1 MADKDNNFDEATSAD
16 KKAMIEDG
24 ELLNT
29 FTEQDELEK
38 FQESEPQELTR
49 LEDTSSAANLHYG
62 ASESGEDFESSRIE
76 SSVVTND
83 NTDILIFNIDNN
95 LTELLSPNNTLVTD
109 FKTNN
114 LADTTIN
121 SVDEQ
126 TDNSEYTSNSHL
138 ETNLEIGEL
147 LPFTLKIAD
156 LGLSDKFIQQFT
168 EQEERRDSSENEI
181 ATEFLDTTAPTDITL
196 SSNSILEDTS
206 VGDVIATLSATD
218 VESNSFTYTIVSD
231 PDSKFT
237 IDGDELK
244 LAAGVD
250 YETSTSHSV
259 TIEVTDGGGNT
270 YQETFSVGVTDVD
283 DTAATDIA
291 LSNSSVAENAGVG
304 TVIGNLSA
312 TDVDS
317 NSFTYT
323 IVSDPDSKFTIDGSE
338 LKLAAGVDAE
348 SSTAHSVT
356 IEVDDG
362 SGNTYQETFS
372 VGVTDVDDTA
382 ATDIALSN
390 SSVAENAGVGTV
402 IGNLSATDVDSN
414 SFTYTIV
421 SDPDSKFT
429 IDGSELKLAA
439 GVDAESSTA
448 HSVTIQVD
456 DGSGNTYQET
466 FSVGV
471 TDVDDTAA
479 TDITLSN
486 SSVAENAGVGTVIGN
501 LSATDVDTASGFTYT
516 IVSDPDSKFTIDGS
530 ELKLA
535 AGVDAESS
543 TAHSVTIEVDD
554 GSGNTYQETFS
565 VGVTDVDDTAA
576 TDIALSNSSIAE
588 NAGVGTVIGNLSAT
602 DVDSNSF
609 TYTIVSDPD
618 SKFTIDGDELKL
630 AAGVDAESS
639 TAHSVT
645 IEVDDGSGNTYQ
657 ETFSVGVTDVDDTAA
672 TDIAL
677 SNSSVAENAGVG
689 TVIGNLSATDVDSNS
704 FTYTIVS
711 DPDSKFTIDGDE
723 LKLAAGVD
731 AESSTAHSV
740 TIQVDD
746 GSGNTYQETFSVG
759 VTDVDDTAATDIA
772 LSNNTIAENI
782 VGVARPDG
790 TELVSDASPA
800 HLISDSTSSNTYDF
814 GVENAGKTVNISFDT
829 LSFGG
834 WDEAGGYQD
843 DFTVDVNG
851 VQQVFS
857 HEGDSTSYSFQ
868 VVTDASGKVA
878 IDYGIDVTANS
889 EGMDV
894 SNLVISTVGNNWD
907 TQVGAVVGDLST
919 TDVDSNSFTYTII
932 SDPDSKFV
940 IDGSQLK
947 LAAGVDA
954 ETSTAHSVTIE
965 VTDGGGNTYQETF
978 SIGVTDVD
986 DVSATDIA
994 LSSNTVVENSGVGT
1008 VIGNL
1013 SATDVDSNSFT
1024 YTIVSDPDSKFTI
1037 DGNELKLAAGVDHE
1051 TSTSHSVT
1059 IEVTDGGGNTYQET
1073 FSIGVSDINEGL
1085 VAGNVDLGAT
1095 LEDTVI
1101 TFTSSDLLANSSD
1114 VDGDSL
1120 TISNVAVD
1128 NAYGTVTE
1136 TSPGQFSFTPKD
1148 DYSGND
1154 IPITFTV
1161 GDGEFTSDA
1170 SATVDITPVSDTPTL
1185 SVSLGSTSSVT
1196 TPGSVS
1202 ATVINSGNATDTGNG
1217 YTVTGRTIN
1226 GDGSLSDAS
1235 TGNVTAQSGYIT
1247 VAGSNDGP
1255 SIQIGAKD
1263 SAGGVS
1269 EELIITLDGSTTS
1282 VDVGFKMLF
1291 TNEGGS
1297 GHHEEALYTLYNN
1310 GHEVGTGSFTG
1321 TSGGVEGFVTLSAT
1335 DNVAFDQIVFSAADD
1350 YTGYNDGTGH
1360 SDYYLSSLSYDHTA
1374 LDSVTHVYE
1383 LDISSSLSD
1392 TDGSESLSGV
1402 TISGVPS
1409 DAVLSAGTNN
1419 GGGEWVVS
1427 QADLSGLTITV
1438 EDGHSGDFDL
1448 SVAVSATDGAAV
1460 ANTQTTTITIADIN
1474 TTPTD
1479 ISLSSSSVSENA
1491 SVGSVVAT
1499 LTPTDPDTI
1508 SGFTYTI
1515 VSDPDS
1521 KFSIDGSQL
1530 KLAASVDYESQTS
1543 HSVTIEVDDGAG
1555 HTYQETFSIGV
1566 SDIDEETPTDIAL
1579 SNNSI
1584 AENSGVGSV
1593 IGNLSATDV
1602 DSNSFT
1608 YKIISNPTQGSGV
1621 ITDAN
1626 VSDSG
1631 SGFSVT
1637 AQSIDGSGLTDES
1650 SANISSYGGGF
1661 GVVGAISDSD
1671 SGMSQQLGYDQA
1683 SSQSEKLIVNFD
1695 NEVDTADVSFKYLFD
1710 SYDESAHWQAFNE
1723 GVLVAE
1729 GDFNPAFSQNTGTFT
1744 IDPSSNFDQLVFTAK
1759 DQTDGSDG
1767 SDYLLTQISYTEA
1780 PIDDSTLFSI
1790 DGDQLKLAAGLDYES
1805 QTSHSVT
1812 IEVDDGAGHTYQETF
1827 SIGVSDIHD
1836 VQIADTEDPGDMSG
1850 ATLIGTGVDE
1860 VLTGT
1865 NSSDEIWGL
1874 GGNDIITGSDQTDI
1888 LVGGAGSD
1896 NISGGNQNDTL
1907 YGGSESDIMAGD
1919 AGNDTLYGGSGDDN
1933 LSGGTGTDT
1942 IYGGSGKDTLN
1953 GNDGNDLFVFDGSNG
1968 GGDSDWVNGGTGVD
1982 TIDLSG
1988 ALDGWTV
1995 VLDNGDTFSSTDTF
2009 DPTLITDD
2017 AGTLT
2022 AGNGA
2027 TVSFE
2032 SVEAFTW

>member
-402 IGNLSATDVDSN
+402 IGNLSATDVD
-414 SFTYTIV
+414 
-421 SDPDSKFT
+421 
-429 IDGSELKLAA
+429 
-439 GVDAESSTA
+439 
-448 HSVTIQVD
+448 
-456 DGSGNTYQET
+456 
-466 FSVGV
+466 
-471 TDVDDTAA
+471 
-479 TDITLSN
+479 
-486 SSVAENAGVGTVIGN
+486 
-501 LSATDVDTASGFTYT
+501 TASGFTYT

-576 TDIALSNSSIAE
+576 TDIALSNSSI
-588 NAGVGTVIGNLSAT
+588 
-602 DVDSNSF
+602 
-609 TYTIVSDPD
+609 
-618 SKFTIDGDELKL
+618 
-630 AAGVDAESS
+630 
-639 TAHSVT
+639 
-645 IEVDDGSGNTYQ
+645 
-657 ETFSVGVTDVDDTAA
+657 
-672 TDIAL
+672 
-677 SNSSVAENAGVG
+677 AENAGVG

-1942 IYGGSGKDTLN
+1942 IYGGSGNDTLN